1 MSVVP
6 AGNGLVLVIVGAT
19 PAVTTVSENVSSP
32 SAPAKLVAV
41 IAKLLAPAVFG
52 VPVNNPL
59 EERLA
64 QAGSPVPVHVI
75 GAVPVAVNW

>member
-19 PAVTTVSENVSSP
+19 PAVTTVSEKVSGP
-32 SAPAKLVAV
+32 LDPAKLVAV
-41 IAKLLAPAVFG
+41 IARLLAA
-52 VPVNNPL
+52 PVLGIPLSNPL

-64 QAGSPVPVHVI
+64 HAGSPVPVQVI
-75 GAVPVAVNW
+75 GAVPVAVN